1 MANQPRPFMSHTAG
15 RPAELSDTGPEAF
28 GSEATIRT
36 TGSGRFS
43 RSHLG
48 AFAVLLLGV
57 GGGGLWGFRL
67 LSATPPPQQGTL
79 VIQSDADATVQVDG
93 VLRATTP
100 ATLRLSTGEHT
111 VVVRRGEHTR
121 QLTLTVRPGAETV
134 HHIAWIDPVV
144 VEVPVPRP
152 VPAPAPPPSRAA
164 APTASSDASAA
175 SAVPARGALALA
187 TPISLS
193 IYDNGRLIGVS
204 EMPQVELAP
213 GEYSLQF
220 VSDVLAFRTTQTVRI
235 APNRTTSVT
244 VTPPEVLVHFNAT
257 PWAEVW
263 INGRNIGQTPLGDV
277 RQPIG
282 VHQVEFRHPQL
293 GTKRVSMTVKATGVT
308 RVAVDMKTP

>member
-1 MANQPRPFMSHTAG
+1 MSHTAA
-15 RPAELSDTGPEAF
+15 RPAELSDAGPEAF

-43 RSHLG
+43 RSYLG

-57 GGGGLWGFRL
+57 GGGGVWGFRL
-67 LSATPPPQQGTL
+67 LYATPPPQGTL
-79 VIQSDADATVQVDG
+79 VIQSDGDATVQVDG
-93 VLRATTP
+93 VLRAMTP
-100 ATLRLSTGEHT
+100 ATLRLPAGEHA
-111 VVVRRGEHTR
+111 VVVSRGEHTR
-121 QLTLTVRPGAETV
+121 QMTLTVRPGAETV

-152 VPAPAPPPSRAA
+152 VPVPPPPPSRAA
-164 APTASSDASAA
+164 TPSASSEASAA
-175 SAVPARGALALA
+175 VAPVRGALALS
-187 TPISLS
+187 TPISLG

-220 VSDVLAFRTTQTVRI
+220 VSEALAFRTTQTVRI

-263 INGRNIGQTPLGDV
+263 INGRDIGQTPLGDV
-277 RQPIG
+277 RQAIG
-282 VHQVEFRHPQL
+282 VHEVEFRHPQL
-293 GTKRVSMTVKATGVT
+293 GTKRVAVTVKATGVT
-308 RVAVDMKTP
+308 RVAVDMKAP